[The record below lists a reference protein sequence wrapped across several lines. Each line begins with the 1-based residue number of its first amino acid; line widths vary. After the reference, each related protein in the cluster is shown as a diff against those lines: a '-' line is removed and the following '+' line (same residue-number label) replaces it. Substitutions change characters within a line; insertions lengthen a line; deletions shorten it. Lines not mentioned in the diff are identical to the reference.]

1 MLLLPMQVNERLPL
15 MPVATDDDAGYDHN
29 DRHSGVESQ
38 QGILDVHHKVPHAP
52 QKAHICSC
60 AEVFARAAQEGASAT
75 ANGQL
80 ATRSRRWRNHQ
91 QAAACLAIYGPST
104 PVGCMVTSCSNY

>member
-15 MPVATDDDAGYDHN
+15 MPVATDYNAGYDHN
-29 DRHSGVESQ
+29 GRHSGVESQ

-60 AEVFARAAQEGASAT
+60 AECLLEQLKRVHRQHPT
-75 ANGQL
+75 AN
-80 ATRSRRWRNHQ
+80 
-91 QAAACLAIYGPST
+91 
-104 PVGCMVTSCSNY
+104 